1 MNFLI
6 YLIKKTMMLSQFNY
20 SILLILFI
28 CSVSKVQST
37 ISTTKYYENSKFL
50 NNLKKEDEFKT
61 ELIPYEINKL
71 PNDSSFISEKNRK
84 ILIIFT

>member
-1 MNFLI
+1 
-6 YLIKKTMMLSQFNY
+6 MMLSQFNY

>member
-1 MNFLI
+1 
-6 YLIKKTMMLSQFNY
+6 MMLSQFNY

-28 CSVSKVQST
+28 CSVSKVQSA

-71 PNDSSFISEKNRK
+71 PNDSSFISEKNSK

>member
-1 MNFLI
+1 
-6 YLIKKTMMLSQFNY
+6 MMLSQFNY

-28 CSVSKVQST
+28 CSVSKVQSA
-37 ISTTKYYENSKFL
+37 ISTTKNYENSKFL

-71 PNDSSFISEKNRK
+71 PNDSNFISEKNRK

>member
-1 MNFLI
+1 
-6 YLIKKTMMLSQFNY
+6 MMLSQFNY

-28 CSVSKVQST
+28 CSVSKVQCA

-71 PNDSSFISEKNRK
+71 PNDSSFISEKNSK

>member
-1 MNFLI
+1 
-6 YLIKKTMMLSQFNY
+6 MMLSQFNY

-28 CSVSKVQST
+28 CSVSKVQSA
-37 ISTTKYYENSKFL
+37 ISTTKNYENSKFL

-61 ELIPYEINKL
+61 ELIPYEFNKL
-71 PNDSSFISEKNRK
+71 PNDSSFISEKNSK